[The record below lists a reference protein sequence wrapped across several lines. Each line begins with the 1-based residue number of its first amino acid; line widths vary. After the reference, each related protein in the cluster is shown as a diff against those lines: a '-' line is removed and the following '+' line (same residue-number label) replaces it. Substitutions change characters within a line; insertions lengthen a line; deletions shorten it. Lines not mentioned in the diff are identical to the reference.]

1 MIILDTNIISEFTR
15 ETPNPTVMIWAAQQ
29 NIEELFIT
37 TITQAEIYY
46 GLALLPISKRR
57 SKLEKAMYQL
67 FEQDF
72 QQRILSFDS
81 AAAFRYGTLAALRQQ
96 RGQPISHE
104 DAQIGAIALAQNA
117 VLATRNIADFRD
129 SGITLVN
136 PWAYGSN
143 V

>member
-96 RGQPISHE
+96 RG
-104 DAQIGAIALAQNA
+104 
-117 VLATRNIADFRD
+117 
-129 SGITLVN
+129 
-136 PWAYGSN
+136 
-143 V
+143 